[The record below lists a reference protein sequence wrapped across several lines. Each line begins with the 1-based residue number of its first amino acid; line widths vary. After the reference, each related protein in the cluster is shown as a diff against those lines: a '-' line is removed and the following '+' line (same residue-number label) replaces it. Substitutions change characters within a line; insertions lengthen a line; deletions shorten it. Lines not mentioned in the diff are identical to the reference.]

1 MGIFKTIKRMLGLD
15 GNKCSEKK
23 MEKETSVT
31 SRDLHA
37 RILMLGPSTSRKRS
51 FSEFR
56 EMYTDWA
63 INNNKAAHKQ
73 LSYR

>member
-15 GNKCSEKK
+15 GNKCTVNK
-23 MEKETSVT
+23 MEEEAATK

-37 RILMLGPSTSRKRS
+37 RIIMLGPSTSRKSS

-63 INNNKAAHKQ
+63 INSNKAAHKQ

>member
-1 MGIFKTIKRMLGLD
+1 MGIFKTIKRMLGLE
-15 GNKCSEKK
+15 GNKCTVNKREEEAATK
-23 MEKETSVT
+23 

-37 RILMLGPSTSRKRS
+37 RILILGPSTSRTSS

-63 INNNKAAHKQ
+63 INSNKVGHKQ